1 MIIDLCLSREVNKI
15 SSSFKNTGTHFLYR
29 YLASYLIFSLFPKE
43 AGFKKKTAPHPPKK
57 EEKKTALLFPHYLA
71 LPQAHGPPPQDL

>member
-57 EEKKTALLFPHYLA
+57 EEKHKKEKRKKKKFWKFFKMK
-71 LPQAHGPPPQDL
+71 